1 MRWKD
6 RTPVTIEMALAFLC
20 AIALGVLFLVL
31 IATWAHTE
39 TCLTVDLEPKH
50 VLYNYDGD
58 TYTLNLD
65 PFGIWHI
72 REEGIDTP
80 ERNRKQPGWQA
91 AKDFTWAWLY
101 AGPFQLRTC
110 FNLTLGRVVGS
121 ASRDGVTL
129 ADALRAAG
137 HEKRRS

>member
-6 RTPVTIEMALAFLC
+6 RTPLTIEMALAFLC
-20 AIALGVLFLVL
+20 IIALGFLFIIM
-31 IATWAHTE
+31 IATRSHAA

-58 TYTLNLD
+58 TYAINLD

-72 REEGIDTP
+72 REDGIDTP
-80 ERNRKQPGWQA
+80 ERNKKQPGWQE

-101 AGPFQLRTC
+101 AGPFQLKTC
-110 FNLTLGRVVGS
+110 FDLTLGRVVGS
-121 ASRDGVTL
+121 SSRNGATL
-129 ADALRAAG
+129 ADALKRAG
-137 HEKRRS
+137 HEKSR